1 VGRKDCLLDF
11 LQHLRAHP
19 GGSAVGRIAHA
30 LGISRQHVYRLRD
43 RVREIYGIWVDD
55 ATSDPLVPRGF
66 LRIRVRETASVSV
79 TLSAQEAGALLT
91 AATRVENLT
100 PLAKRALQR
109 IVQGTPVASE
119 TEREPVVYSPLADEY
134 PPGLYEKVAEA
145 IRERRTAR
153 ITYRNAKGEEKSY
166 RFDPYRL
173 IARDPH
179 LYLVGA
185 NHNSRAAGHDP
196 VHELRLDQIVEFRL
210 LRDRFPIPNFD
221 VRAYCR
227 GMFRWF
233 PGEGEPARVRVR
245 FSPQKAGFIR
255 RMRHHPTQALTEEPD
270 GSVVWE
276 VRVPFCEDLVH
287 WIVGYGPHATVIE
300 PEDLRRKVS
309 EWARGAAEA
318 NLSPEG
324 ATVGVYP
331 GMRS

>member
-1 VGRKDCLLDF
+1 MGCKDCLPDF

-19 GGSAVGRIAHA
+19 GGLAVGRIARD

-43 RVREIYGIWVDD
+43 RVREIYGIWVDN
-55 ATSDPLVPRGF
+55 ASSDPLVPRGY
-66 LRIRVRETASVSV
+66 LRIQSGGTASVAV
-79 TLSAQEAGALLT
+79 TLSSEEAGALLT
-91 AATRVENLT
+91 AATRIENLT
-100 PLAKRALQR
+100 PLARRALRR

-119 TEREPVVYSPLADEY
+119 AEREPVVYSPLADDY

-145 IRERRTAR
+145 IRVRRTAR
-153 ITYRNAKGEEKSY
+153 ITYRNARGEEKTY
-166 RFDPYRL
+166 RFDPYIL

-196 VHELRLDQIVEFRL
+196 VHELRLDQIVGFRL
-210 LRDRFPIPNFD
+210 LRDRFPRPHFD

-227 GMFRWF
+227 GRFRWF
-233 PGEGEPARVRVR
+233 PGEGMPVRVRVR

-255 RMRHHPTQALTEEPD
+255 RMRHHPTQTLTEEPD

-276 VRVPFCEDLVH
+276 VRVPLCEDLVH
-287 WIVGYGPHATVIE
+287 WIVSYGPHATVIE
-300 PEDLRRKVS
+300 PEELRRRVV
-309 EWARGAAEA
+309 EWAQGAAEA

-324 ATVGVYP
+324 TTVGAYS
-331 GMRS
+331 GLQR

>member
-1 VGRKDCLLDF
+1 M
-11 LQHLRAHP
+11 
-19 GGSAVGRIAHA
+19 GRIARE

-55 ATSDPLVPRGF
+55 ASSDPLVPRGY
-66 LRIRVRETASVSV
+66 LRIRARETSGVAV

-91 AATRVENLT
+91 AAARIENL
-100 PLAKRALQR
+100 PPPVRQALRR

-119 TEREPVVYSPLADEY
+119 AERGPIVYSPLADEY
-134 PPGLYEKVAEA
+134 APGLYEKVAEA
-145 IRERRTAR
+145 IRGRRTAR
-153 ITYRNAKGEEKSY
+153 ITYRNARGEEKTY
-166 RFDPYRL
+166 RFDPYIL

-210 LRDRFPIPNFD
+210 LRDRFPLPDFD

-227 GMFRWF
+227 GRFRWF
-233 PGEGEPARVRVR
+233 PGEGKPIRVRVR

-255 RMRHHPTQALTEEPD
+255 RMRHHPTQTLTEELD

-300 PEDLRRKVS
+300 PYDLRRRVV

-324 ATVGVYP
+324 ATVEAYP
-331 GMRS
+331 GMRR